1 MDRSVVPTN
10 EDPQFTRLYPP
21 RNVRGSRERWVGFI
35 KGVHDWCGGPPHRG
49 RGRGASPRRP
59 RHLFEL
65 RPDTLDA
72 ASTTIITGP
81 SKTADIEGLL
91 VMGLLVMG
99 VLVMGVHGP
108 TEVEI
113 VLVG

>member
-1 MDRSVVPTN
+1 MSTIGVEVHHIAVV
-10 EDPQFTRLYPP
+10 R
-21 RNVRGSRERWVGFI
+21 
-35 KGVHDWCGGPPHRG
+35 
-49 RGRGASPRRP
+49 ASQVVAD
-59 RHLFEL
+59 LVDQFEL

-91 VMGLLVMG
+91 VMGVLVMG

-108 TEVEI
+108 AEVEI

>member
-1 MDRSVVPTN
+1 M
-10 EDPQFTRLYPP
+10 
-21 RNVRGSRERWVGFI
+21 
-35 KGVHDWCGGPPHRG
+35 
-49 RGRGASPRRP
+49 
-59 RHLFEL
+59 FEL

-91 VMGLLVMG
+91 VMG

>member
-1 MDRSVVPTN
+1 M
-10 EDPQFTRLYPP
+10 
-21 RNVRGSRERWVGFI
+21 
-35 KGVHDWCGGPPHRG
+35 
-49 RGRGASPRRP
+49 
-59 RHLFEL
+59 FEL

>member
-1 MDRSVVPTN
+1 M
-10 EDPQFTRLYPP
+10 
-21 RNVRGSRERWVGFI
+21 
-35 KGVHDWCGGPPHRG
+35 
-49 RGRGASPRRP
+49 
-59 RHLFEL
+59 FEL

-99 VLVMGVHGP
+99 LLVMGLLVMGVLVMGVHGP